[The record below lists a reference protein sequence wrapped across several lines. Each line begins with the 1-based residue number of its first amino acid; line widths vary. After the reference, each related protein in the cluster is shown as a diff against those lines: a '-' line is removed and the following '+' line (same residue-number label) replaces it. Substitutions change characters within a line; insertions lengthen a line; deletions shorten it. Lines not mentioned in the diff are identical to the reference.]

1 MPEPRIESAGFSVR
15 SLLGAA
21 LCMVSFGLLIALPV
35 DAQNGPPQIGHIPRT
50 LGDHSLDDDPSTV
63 GGPNLE
69 ETRLRLMNADRQKSL
84 VSDTVKL
91 LKLAHDL
98 DSEIATAGQ
107 DSLTP
112 EQYRKL
118 EQIEKLA
125 HNVKEKM
132 RLSMRAS
139 PIYLVPPPSF
149 PR

>member
-107 DSLTP
+107 TRLRRSSTANLN
-112 EQYRKL
+112 KL
-118 EQIEKLA
+118 K
-125 HNVKEKM
+125 N
-132 RLSMRAS
+132 
-139 PIYLVPPPSF
+139 
-149 PR
+149 